1 MNIEQMLRDAI
12 ESKTARILKEEYGI
26 EMSKQV
32 IDEMSEEHDEPNKNW
47 RYQVVLRTIGND
59 PERLE
64 RIINDFTHDELRT
77 KAFMDAVPVAIHRGL
92 TVDNEIALRN
102 AFLTCGADAYVEKMI
117 KIDQSWN
124 RMEHEQVSQET
135 TVLYLQ
141 KGTKFFVSDD
151 WETIAAE
158 KMFIS
163 SGKALYYSGITYN
176 QVAELI
182 GTHKMEPKPKKN
194 DHDRLDPGHKIG
206 LLILLFIFM
215 LFVTRACAQTAQY
228 DTAIVKYQNIERI
241 VSQTT
246 DKGAVRYYAVY
257 NDKQENISEL
267 IPVSKTVLSYINAC
281 KQNQIEPS
289 LAIRLK
295 NGIIVGL
302 IRYKTKY
309 IVKRR
314 R

>member
-1 MNIEQMLRDAI
+1 
-12 ESKTARILKEEYGI
+12 
-26 EMSKQV
+26 
-32 IDEMSEEHDEPNKNW
+32 
-47 RYQVVLRTIGND
+47 
-59 PERLE
+59 
-64 RIINDFTHDELRT
+64 
-77 KAFMDAVPVAIHRGL
+77 
-92 TVDNEIALRN
+92 
-102 AFLTCGADAYVEKMI
+102 
-117 KIDQSWN
+117 
-124 RMEHEQVSQET
+124 
-135 TVLYLQ
+135 
-141 KGTKFFVSDD
+141 
-151 WETIAAE
+151 
-158 KMFIS
+158 MFIS
-163 SGKALYYSGITYN
+163 SGEALYYSGITYDE
-176 QVAELI
+176 VAKLI
-182 GTHKMEPKPKKN
+182 GTHEMEPKKPID

-289 LAIRLK
+289 LAVRLK

-309 IVKRR
+309 IVRRKR
-314 R
+314 

>member
-1 MNIEQMLRDAI
+1 MQYFYIVGYTL
-12 ESKTARILKEEYGI
+12 
-26 EMSKQV
+26 
-32 IDEMSEEHDEPNKNW
+32 
-47 RYQVVLRTIGND
+47 IGND
-59 PERLE
+59 
-64 RIINDFTHDELRT
+64 
-77 KAFMDAVPVAIHRGL
+77 L
-92 TVDNEIALRN
+92 TVCKVSLNEHALMSWARREATKYDFRTYKLYKQPITRTGKITFVKQIKPFKKPIDIQTSIVPFDWGEFEESQRN
-102 AFLTCGADAYVEKMI
+102 LACEEHRTAERSGVCLFKAYIPISIENYI
-117 KIDQSWN
+117 K
-124 RMEHEQVSQET
+124 
-135 TVLYLQ
+135 LQ
-141 KGTKFFVSDD
+141 
-151 WETIAAE
+151 
-158 KMFIS
+158 
-163 SGKALYYSGITYN
+163 
-176 QVAELI
+176 Q
-182 GTHKMEPKPKKN
+182 MEPKPKKD

-241 VSQTT
+241 VSQTS

-309 IVKRR
+309 IVKRKR
-314 R
+314 

>member
-1 MNIEQMLRDAI
+1 MCLVTSQREPYIAPWDI
-12 ESKTARILKEEYGI
+12 PVVKTLQICEPGRYETPHMHTPILLDQFLCAKGKYVLNKDHI
-26 EMSKQV
+26 RQV
-32 IDEMSEEHDEPNKNW
+32 LGPGLIHAYTRPDHSLNC
-47 RYQVVLRTIGND
+47 Y
-59 PERLE
+59 
-64 RIINDFTHDELRT
+64 INDDHVKD
-77 KAFMDAVPVAIHRGL
+77 V
-92 TVDNEIALRN
+92 
-102 AFLTCGADAYVEKMI
+102 DAYI
-117 KIDQSWN
+117 P
-124 RMEHEQVSQET
+124 
-135 TVLYLQ
+135 

-163 SGKALYYSGITYN
+163 SGEALYYSGITYD

-182 GTHKMEPKPKKN
+182 GTHKMEPKPKKD
-194 DHDRLDPGHKIG
+194 DHDRLDPDHKIG

>member
-1 MNIEQMLRDAI
+1 
-12 ESKTARILKEEYGI
+12 
-26 EMSKQV
+26 
-32 IDEMSEEHDEPNKNW
+32 
-47 RYQVVLRTIGND
+47 
-59 PERLE
+59 
-64 RIINDFTHDELRT
+64 
-77 KAFMDAVPVAIHRGL
+77 
-92 TVDNEIALRN
+92 
-102 AFLTCGADAYVEKMI
+102 
-117 KIDQSWN
+117 
-124 RMEHEQVSQET
+124 
-135 TVLYLQ
+135 
-141 KGTKFFVSDD
+141 
-151 WETIAAE
+151 
-158 KMFIS
+158 
-163 SGKALYYSGITYN
+163 
-176 QVAELI
+176 
-182 GTHKMEPKPKKN
+182 MEPKPKKD

-215 LFVTRACAQTAQY
+215 FFVTRACAQTAQY

-309 IVKRR
+309 IVRRKR
-314 R
+314 

>member
-1 MNIEQMLRDAI
+1 MCLMTSQSELYIAIEDIHVVKMLRQDSVLVTKYRRTPVRLNECLYA
-12 ESKTARILKEEYGI
+12 EGEYKLDKDCITQSLGEGLI
-26 EMSKQV
+26 HAFTQFGYAT
-32 IDEMSEEHDEPNKNW
+32 
-47 RYQVVLRTIGND
+47 RYVSDRDI
-59 PERLE
+59 
-64 RIINDFTHDELRT
+64 
-77 KAFMDAVPVAIHRGL
+77 AVEACIP
-92 TVDNEIALRN
+92 
-102 AFLTCGADAYVEKMI
+102 
-117 KIDQSWN
+117 
-124 RMEHEQVSQET
+124 
-135 TVLYLQ
+135 
-141 KGTKFFVSDD
+141 KGTKFFLSDD
-151 WETIAAE
+151 HEAIAAE

-163 SGKALYYSGITYN
+163 RIRASFSSGLTDEQILK
-176 QVAELI
+176 LI
-182 GTHKMEPKPKKN
+182 DDHKMEPKSKKD

-241 VSQTT
+241 VSQTS
-246 DKGAVRYYAVY
+246 DKGAVRHYAVY

-289 LAIRLK
+289 LAVRLK

-309 IVKRR
+309 IVRRKR
-314 R
+314 

>member
-1 MNIEQMLRDAI
+1 MWNKVSE
-12 ESKTARILKEEYGI
+12 KELPYGEEVI
-26 EMSKQV
+26 AFNKEW
-32 IDEMSEEHDEPNKNW
+32 IDEDSNPNGT
-47 RYQVVLRTIGND
+47 RVGFLGG
-59 PERLE
+59 
-64 RIINDFTHDELRT
+64 
-77 KAFMDAVPVAIHRGL
+77 RG
-92 TVDNEIALRN
+92 
-102 AFLTCGADAYVEKMI
+102 
-117 KIDQSWN
+117 
-124 RMEHEQVSQET
+124 
-135 TVLYLQ
+135 
-141 KGTKFFVSDD
+141 
-151 WETIAAE
+151 
-158 KMFIS
+158 FI
-163 SGKALYYSGITYN
+163 
-176 QVAELI
+176 
-182 GTHKMEPKPKKN
+182 MEPKKPID

>member
-1 MNIEQMLRDAI
+1 MCLTTSQLEPYIAIEDIRVVKMLRRD
-12 ESKTARILKEEYGI
+12 SVLVTKYRRTPVHLDEYLYAEGKYELDKDCI
-26 EMSKQV
+26 TQSLGEGLIHAFTNYSYATRYTSYNDVAVEAV
-32 IDEMSEEHDEPNKNW
+32 IT
-47 RYQVVLRTIGND
+47 R
-59 PERLE
+59 
-64 RIINDFTHDELRT
+64 
-77 KAFMDAVPVAIHRGL
+77 
-92 TVDNEIALRN
+92 
-102 AFLTCGADAYVEKMI
+102 
-117 KIDQSWN
+117 
-124 RMEHEQVSQET
+124 
-135 TVLYLQ
+135 
-141 KGTKFFVSDD
+141 GTKFFVSDD
-151 WETIAAE
+151 HETIAAE

-163 SGKALYYSGITYN
+163 GLQASSNSGLTKE
-176 QVAELI
+176 QVLELI

-241 VSQTT
+241 VSQTS

-289 LAIRLK
+289 LAVRLK

-309 IVKRR
+309 IVRKKR
-314 R
+314 

>member
-1 MNIEQMLRDAI
+1 MCLITSQR
-12 ESKTARILKEEYGI
+12 
-26 EMSKQV
+26 
-32 IDEMSEEHDEPNKNW
+32 EPYVAPWDIPVVK
-47 RYQVVLRTIGND
+47 VLRIYESGVRYKTMYMHTPVSLDQFLCAKGKYVLDKDHIRQILGIG
-59 PERLE
+59 L
-64 RIINDFTHDELRT
+64 
-77 KAFMDAVPVAIHRGL
+77 IHAYTRPNHSLGCY
-92 TVDNEIALRN
+92 VDDDHIKEV
-102 AFLTCGADAYVEKMI
+102 DAYI
-117 KIDQSWN
+117 P
-124 RMEHEQVSQET
+124 
-135 TVLYLQ
+135 
-141 KGTKFFVSDD
+141 KGTKFLVSDD
-151 WETIAAE
+151 LETIAAE

-163 SGKALYYSGITYN
+163 SNEASYYSGITYN
-176 QVAELI
+176 QVIELI
-182 GTHKMEPKPKKN
+182 MEPNPKKN

-241 VSQTT
+241 VSQTS

-289 LAIRLK
+289 LAVRLK

-309 IVKRR
+309 IVRRKR
-314 R
+314 

>member
-1 MNIEQMLRDAI
+1 
-12 ESKTARILKEEYGI
+12 
-26 EMSKQV
+26 
-32 IDEMSEEHDEPNKNW
+32 
-47 RYQVVLRTIGND
+47 
-59 PERLE
+59 
-64 RIINDFTHDELRT
+64 
-77 KAFMDAVPVAIHRGL
+77 
-92 TVDNEIALRN
+92 
-102 AFLTCGADAYVEKMI
+102 
-117 KIDQSWN
+117 
-124 RMEHEQVSQET
+124 
-135 TVLYLQ
+135 
-141 KGTKFFVSDD
+141 
-151 WETIAAE
+151 
-158 KMFIS
+158 MFIS
-163 SGKALYYSGITYN
+163 GLQASSNSGLTKE
-176 QVAELI
+176 QVLELI

-241 VSQTT
+241 VSQTS

-289 LAIRLK
+289 LAVRLK

-309 IVKRR
+309 IVRRKR
-314 R
+314 

>member
-1 MNIEQMLRDAI
+1 MCLITSQR
-12 ESKTARILKEEYGI
+12 ESYIAPWDIPVVK
-26 EMSKQV
+26 
-32 IDEMSEEHDEPNKNW
+32 
-47 RYQVVLRTIGND
+47 VLRIYEPGVRYKTMYMHI
-59 PERLE
+59 
-64 RIINDFTHDELRT
+64 
-77 KAFMDAVPVAIHRGL
+77 PVSLDQFLCAKGKCVLDKDHVKQILGPGLIHAYTRPDHSLGCY
-92 TVDNEIALRN
+92 VDNDHIKEV
-102 AFLTCGADAYVEKMI
+102 DAYI
-117 KIDQSWN
+117 P
-124 RMEHEQVSQET
+124 
-135 TVLYLQ
+135 

-163 SGKALYYSGITYN
+163 SDEASYYSGITYD

-241 VSQTT
+241 VSQTS

>member
-1 MNIEQMLRDAI
+1 MLHVKKLEIRYVSDRD
-12 ESKTARILKEEYGI
+12 
-26 EMSKQV
+26 V
-32 IDEMSEEHDEPNKNW
+32 
-47 RYQVVLRTIGND
+47 
-59 PERLE
+59 
-64 RIINDFTHDELRT
+64 
-77 KAFMDAVPVAIHRGL
+77 AV
-92 TVDNEIALRN
+92 E
-102 AFLTCGADAYVEKMI
+102 AYI
-117 KIDQSWN
+117 P
-124 RMEHEQVSQET
+124 
-135 TVLYLQ
+135 

-151 WETIAAE
+151 HEDMAAE

-163 SGKALYYSGITYN
+163 SMRASFNSGLTEEQI
-176 QVAELI
+176 LKLR
-182 GTHKMEPKPKKN
+182 GTHKMEPKPKKD

-215 LFVTRACAQTAQY
+215 LFATRACAQTAQY

-309 IVKRR
+309 IVKKRR
-314 R
+314 

>member
-1 MNIEQMLRDAI
+1 MCLVTSQREPYIAPIDIPVVKVLKINEYNGYDTVYTHTPVLLDQFLYAKGAWVLDKDRITQNLHSGLVHAYTRLRFSPFD
-12 ESKTARILKEEYGI
+12 KY
-26 EMSKQV
+26 Q
-32 IDEMSEEHDEPNKNW
+32 IDMFNLVP
-47 RYQVVLRTIGND
+47 V
-59 PERLE
+59 
-64 RIINDFTHDELRT
+64 
-77 KAFMDAVPVAIHRGL
+77 KAFIP
-92 TVDNEIALRN
+92 
-102 AFLTCGADAYVEKMI
+102 
-117 KIDQSWN
+117 
-124 RMEHEQVSQET
+124 
-135 TVLYLQ
+135 
-141 KGTKFFVSDD
+141 KGTKFFISDD
-151 WETIAAE
+151 HETMAAE

-163 SGKALYYSGITYN
+163 SKEASYDFGLTDKQIFNLTSN
-176 QVAELI
+176 L
-182 GTHKMEPKPKKN
+182 KMEPKPKKD

-241 VSQTT
+241 VSQTS

-309 IVKRR
+309 IVKRKR
-314 R
+314 

>member
-1 MNIEQMLRDAI
+1 MCLVTSQLEPYVAPVDIPVVKVLSVIEHGAFKGTL
-12 ESKTARILKEEYGI
+12 ETVYTHTHVLL
-26 EMSKQV
+26 
-32 IDEMSEEHDEPNKNW
+32 DEFLYAKGSWVDKINKDHLTQN
-47 RYQVVLRTIGND
+47 LDSG
-59 PERLE
+59 L
-64 RIINDFTHDELRT
+64 
-77 KAFMDAVPVAIHRGL
+77 IH
-92 TVDNEIALRN
+92 
-102 AFLTCGADAYVEKMI
+102 AYIRRCFAPFDDSQI
-117 KIDQSWN
+117 KIFN
-124 RMEHEQVSQET
+124 LKFVNA
-135 TVLYLQ
+135 YIP
-141 KGTKFFVSDD
+141 KGTKFFISVDH
-151 WETIAAE
+151 ETIAAE
-158 KMFIS
+158 KLYIS
-163 SGKALYYSGITYN
+163 SNVASDKSGL
-176 QVAELI
+176 ADDKLFKLI
-182 GTHKMEPKPKKN
+182 RDCNMEPKPKKD

-289 LAIRLK
+289 LAVRLK

>member
-1 MNIEQMLRDAI
+1 
-12 ESKTARILKEEYGI
+12 
-26 EMSKQV
+26 
-32 IDEMSEEHDEPNKNW
+32 
-47 RYQVVLRTIGND
+47 
-59 PERLE
+59 
-64 RIINDFTHDELRT
+64 
-77 KAFMDAVPVAIHRGL
+77 
-92 TVDNEIALRN
+92 
-102 AFLTCGADAYVEKMI
+102 
-117 KIDQSWN
+117 
-124 RMEHEQVSQET
+124 
-135 TVLYLQ
+135 
-141 KGTKFFVSDD
+141 
-151 WETIAAE
+151 
-158 KMFIS
+158 
-163 SGKALYYSGITYN
+163 
-176 QVAELI
+176 
-182 GTHKMEPKPKKN
+182 MEPKLKKD
-194 DHDRLDPGHKIG
+194 DHDQLDPGHKIG

-241 VSQTT
+241 VSQTS

-309 IVKRR
+309 IVKRKR
-314 R
+314 

>member
-1 MNIEQMLRDAI
+1 
-12 ESKTARILKEEYGI
+12 
-26 EMSKQV
+26 
-32 IDEMSEEHDEPNKNW
+32 
-47 RYQVVLRTIGND
+47 
-59 PERLE
+59 
-64 RIINDFTHDELRT
+64 
-77 KAFMDAVPVAIHRGL
+77 
-92 TVDNEIALRN
+92 
-102 AFLTCGADAYVEKMI
+102 
-117 KIDQSWN
+117 
-124 RMEHEQVSQET
+124 
-135 TVLYLQ
+135 
-141 KGTKFFVSDD
+141 
-151 WETIAAE
+151 
-158 KMFIS
+158 
-163 SGKALYYSGITYN
+163 
-176 QVAELI
+176 
-182 GTHKMEPKPKKN
+182 MEPKKPIN

-215 LFVTRACAQTAQY
+215 LLATRACAQTAQY

-241 VSQTT
+241 VSQTS

-281 KQNQIEPS
+281 KQNQIGPS

>member
-1 MNIEQMLRDAI
+1 
-12 ESKTARILKEEYGI
+12 
-26 EMSKQV
+26 
-32 IDEMSEEHDEPNKNW
+32 
-47 RYQVVLRTIGND
+47 
-59 PERLE
+59 
-64 RIINDFTHDELRT
+64 
-77 KAFMDAVPVAIHRGL
+77 
-92 TVDNEIALRN
+92 
-102 AFLTCGADAYVEKMI
+102 
-117 KIDQSWN
+117 
-124 RMEHEQVSQET
+124 
-135 TVLYLQ
+135 
-141 KGTKFFVSDD
+141 
-151 WETIAAE
+151 
-158 KMFIS
+158 
-163 SGKALYYSGITYN
+163 
-176 QVAELI
+176 
-182 GTHKMEPKPKKN
+182 
-194 DHDRLDPGHKIG
+194 
-206 LLILLFIFM
+206 M
-215 LFVTRACAQTAQY
+215 LFATRACAQTAQY

>member
-1 MNIEQMLRDAI
+1 M
-12 ESKTARILKEEYGI
+12 
-26 EMSKQV
+26 
-32 IDEMSEEHDEPNKNW
+32 
-47 RYQVVLRTIGND
+47 
-59 PERLE
+59 
-64 RIINDFTHDELRT
+64 
-77 KAFMDAVPVAIHRGL
+77 
-92 TVDNEIALRN
+92 
-102 AFLTCGADAYVEKMI
+102 
-117 KIDQSWN
+117 
-124 RMEHEQVSQET
+124 
-135 TVLYLQ
+135 
-141 KGTKFFVSDD
+141 
-151 WETIAAE
+151 AAE
-158 KMFIS
+158 KLFIS
-163 SGKALYYSGITYN
+163 NMRASFNSGLTEEQILKLR
-176 QVAELI
+176 
-182 GTHKMEPKPKKN
+182 GTHKMEPKPKKD

-241 VSQTT
+241 VSQTS

>member
-1 MNIEQMLRDAI
+1 MNHAYTRPDHSLNCYVENDSI
-12 ESKTARILKEEYGI
+12 KE
-26 EMSKQV
+26 V
-32 IDEMSEEHDEPNKNW
+32 
-47 RYQVVLRTIGND
+47 
-59 PERLE
+59 
-64 RIINDFTHDELRT
+64 
-77 KAFMDAVPVAIHRGL
+77 
-92 TVDNEIALRN
+92 
-102 AFLTCGADAYVEKMI
+102 DAYI
-117 KIDQSWN
+117 P
-124 RMEHEQVSQET
+124 
-135 TVLYLQ
+135 

-163 SGKALYYSGITYN
+163 SNETSYYSGLTYQ
-176 QVAELI
+176 QVSELI
-182 GTHKMEPKPKKN
+182 GARKMEPKPKKKD

>member
-1 MNIEQMLRDAI
+1 MVVQKNVSVSLNAALRAQG
-12 ESKTARILKEEYGI
+12 SW
-26 EMSKQV
+26 V
-32 IDEMSEEHDEPNKNW
+32 
-47 RYQVVLRTIGND
+47 
-59 PERLE
+59 
-64 RIINDFTHDELRT
+64 NDFDKDRITQRLGKGLIHAYTQFGYATRYVSDR
-77 KAFMDAVPVAIHRGL
+77 DVAVEACIP
-92 TVDNEIALRN
+92 
-102 AFLTCGADAYVEKMI
+102 
-117 KIDQSWN
+117 
-124 RMEHEQVSQET
+124 
-135 TVLYLQ
+135 

-151 WETIAAE
+151 HEAIAAE

-163 SGKALYYSGITYN
+163 SIRASLNSGLTDEQILK
-176 QVAELI
+176 LI
-182 GTHKMEPKPKKN
+182 DAHKMEPKPKKD
-194 DHDRLDPGHKIG
+194 DHDQLDPGHKIG

-215 LFVTRACAQTAQY
+215 LFVTRACAQTVQY

>member
-1 MNIEQMLRDAI
+1 MQYFYIVGYTL
-12 ESKTARILKEEYGI
+12 
-26 EMSKQV
+26 
-32 IDEMSEEHDEPNKNW
+32 
-47 RYQVVLRTIGND
+47 IGND
-59 PERLE
+59 LTLCKVSLNEHTLMSWARRE
-64 RIINDFTHDELRT
+64 ATKHDART
-77 KAFMDAVPVAIHRGL
+77 YEE
-92 TVDNEIALRN
+92 N
-102 AFLTCGADAYVEKMI
+102 YI
-117 KIDQSWN
+117 K
-124 RMEHEQVSQET
+124 
-135 TVLYLQ
+135 LQ
-141 KGTKFFVSDD
+141 
-151 WETIAAE
+151 
-158 KMFIS
+158 
-163 SGKALYYSGITYN
+163 
-176 QVAELI
+176 Q
-182 GTHKMEPKPKKN
+182 MEPKPKKD

>member
-1 MNIEQMLRDAI
+1 MCLVTSQYEPYIAPIDIPVVKVL
-12 ESKTARILKEEYGI
+12 STSEYGTL
-26 EMSKQV
+26 ETVYTHTPVLPNKLLYAKGSWV
-32 IDEMSEEHDEPNKNW
+32 IDKD
-47 RYQVVLRTIGND
+47 
-59 PERLE
+59 RLTQ
-64 RIINDFTHDELRT
+64 NLGSGL
-77 KAFMDAVPVAIHRGL
+77 IH
-92 TVDNEIALRN
+92 
-102 AFLTCGADAYVEKMI
+102 AYIRRCYARFCDSQIMIFNLKFVEAYI
-117 KIDQSWN
+117 P
-124 RMEHEQVSQET
+124 
-135 TVLYLQ
+135 
-141 KGTKFFVSDD
+141 KGTKFFISVDH
-151 WETIAAE
+151 ETIAAE
-158 KMFIS
+158 KLYIS
-163 SGKALYYSGITYN
+163 SNVASNESGL
-176 QVAELI
+176 ADDKLFKLI
-182 GTHKMEPKPKKN
+182 RDCNMEPKPKKPID

-206 LLILLFIFM
+206 LLILSFIFM

-309 IVKRR
+309 IVKRKR
-314 R
+314 

>member
-1 MNIEQMLRDAI
+1 MCLITSQRAPYVAI
-12 ESKTARILKEEYGI
+12 EDIPVVKVLRIYGNMCETKYTHTPVRLNEFLCAKGTYVTDKDCITQSLGSGLIHAYFRLSRAQRYDTSRDTYIVEARI
-26 EMSKQV
+26 V
-32 IDEMSEEHDEPNKNW
+32 
-47 RYQVVLRTIGND
+47 
-59 PERLE
+59 
-64 RIINDFTHDELRT
+64 
-77 KAFMDAVPVAIHRGL
+77 
-92 TVDNEIALRN
+92 
-102 AFLTCGADAYVEKMI
+102 
-117 KIDQSWN
+117 
-124 RMEHEQVSQET
+124 
-135 TVLYLQ
+135 

-151 WETIAAE
+151 HETIAAE

-163 SGKALYYSGITYN
+163 SIQASPGSGLTEE
-176 QVAELI
+176 QVLKLI
-182 GTHKMEPKPKKN
+182 GTHKMEPKLKKD

-241 VSQTT
+241 VSQTS

-309 IVKRR
+309 IVKRKR
-314 R
+314 